1 MENTYKKI
9 WETPR
14 LLSTYVYPHG
24 DYRVLLDMMDYKNY
38 WEAEQEAIR
47 NNVKGI
53 KNESNDRNN
62 NFLELP
68 TFIKGLAI
76 LRKAQITDRTVSYC
90 WSVMKETNYRSHLSA
105 MFSFNNTPEG
115 FNFWKVWNSRKGTLI
130 NQFLIEQEMKE
141 NDNWKI

>member
-9 WETPR
+9 WDEPR
-14 LLSTYVYPHG
+14 LLNTYVYPHG
-24 DYRVLLDMMDYKNY
+24 DYRVLLDMVNYKNY
-38 WEAEQEAIR
+38 CEAQEEAIR

-53 KNESNDRNN
+53 KDERIERHHD
-62 NFLELP
+62 FVELP

-76 LRKAQITDRTVSYC
+76 LRQAQDRSRTVSYC
-90 WSVMKETNYRSHLSA
+90 WSVMKEKNYIAHLSA

-115 FNFWKVWNSRKGTLI
+115 FNFWKVWNSYKGTLI